1 MYRNT
6 SHNKSLLDLLKAL
19 ADKHRLTMISLMGQ
33 GQERTVTD
41 MAETLGITEP
51 TVSHHVSKLHE
62 AGLLRLRMA
71 GNQRFYQVNAKRLA
85 HLKTLMAEIDAPVI
99 DPEPEKF
106 DNAWIDA
113 LEWDEAD
120 KKILRDHFT
129 GHQLKQ
135 IPTKE
140 KKWLVILRWLAT
152 QFEPG
157 VRYTEEQVNAILT
170 PINEDYAQMRR
181 DLIGFGFM
189 RRERG
194 GGDYWLTPEN
204 EFTGTTS

>member
-1 MYRNT
+1 MN
-6 SHNKSLLDLLKAL
+6 SAQQKDLLDMLKAL

-33 GQERTVTD
+33 GQERTVTE
-41 MAETLGITEP
+41 MAETLEITEP

-71 GNQRFYQVNAKRLA
+71 GNQRFYQVNARRLA
-85 HLKTLMAEIDAPVI
+85 HLKTLMAEIDAPII
-99 DPEPEKF
+99 DPAPETF
-106 DNAWIDA
+106 DNSWIDA
-113 LEWDEAD
+113 LDWDEAD

-129 GHQLKQ
+129 GHVLRQ

-140 KKWLVILRWLAT
+140 KKWVVILRWLAT

-157 VRYTEEQVNAILT
+157 IRYTEKQVNAILT

-194 GGDYWLTPEN
+194 GGDYWLTPED
-204 EFTGTTS
+204 EFTGTTA

>member
-1 MYRNT
+1 MNSGQQT
-6 SHNKSLLDLLKAL
+6 DLLNLLKAL

-33 GQERTVTD
+33 GQERTVTE
-41 MAETLGITEP
+41 MAETLEITEP

-71 GNQRFYQVNAKRLA
+71 GNQRFYQVNPRRLS
-85 HLKTLMAEIDAPVI
+85 HLKTLMSEIDAPIVN
-99 DPEPEKF
+99 PEPEKF
-106 DNAWIDA
+106 DNSWIDA
-113 LEWDEAD
+113 LDWEEAD

-129 GHQLKQ
+129 GHVLRQ

-140 KKWLVILRWLAT
+140 KKWVVILRWLAT

-157 VRYTEEQVNAILT
+157 IRYTEKQVNAILT

>member
-1 MYRNT
+1 MNSGQQT
-6 SHNKSLLDLLKAL
+6 DLLNLLKAL
-19 ADKHRLTMISLMGQ
+19 ANKQRLTMISLMGQ

-41 MAETLGITEP
+41 MAEMLDITEP

-71 GNQRFYQVNAKRLA
+71 GNQRFYQVNGKRLA

-99 DPEPEKF
+99 DPEPEVF

-113 LEWDEAD
+113 LDWEEAD

-129 GHQLKQ
+129 GHQLRQ

-140 KKWLVILRWLAT
+140 KKWLVILRWLVT

-157 VRYTEEQVNAILT
+157 VRYTEKQVNAILT

-194 GGDYWLTPEN
+194 GGDYWLTPED
-204 EFTGTTS
+204 EFTGTTA

>member
-1 MYRNT
+1 MN
-6 SHNKSLLDLLKAL
+6 SAQQIDLLNLLKAL

-41 MAETLGITEP
+41 MAETLDITEP

-71 GNQRFYQVNAKRLA
+71 GNQRFYQVNARRLA
-85 HLKTLMAEIDAPVI
+85 HLKTLMAEIDAPVV
-99 DPEPEKF
+99 DPEPKVF
-106 DNAWIDA
+106 DNSWIDA
-113 LEWDEAD
+113 LDWPEAD

-129 GHQLKQ
+129 GRQLKQ

-140 KKWLVILRWLAT
+140 KKWLVVLRWLAT
-152 QFEPG
+152 QFEPDI
-157 VRYTEEQVNAILT
+157 RYTEKQVNAILT

-194 GGDYWLTPEN
+194 GGDYWLTPED
-204 EFTGTTS
+204 EFTGTTA

>member
-1 MYRNT
+1 MLDGV
-6 SHNKSLLDLLKAL
+6 KSASLI
-19 ADKHRLTMISLMGQ
+19 LTCRIPHS
-33 GQERTVTD
+33 
-41 MAETLGITEP
+41 A
-51 TVSHHVSKLHE
+51 
-62 AGLLRLRMA
+62 
-71 GNQRFYQVNAKRLA
+71 
-85 HLKTLMAEIDAPVI
+85 
-99 DPEPEKF
+99 
-106 DNAWIDA
+106 
-113 LEWDEAD
+113 
-120 KKILRDHFT
+120 LRDHFT

-135 IPTKE
+135 IPAKE

-157 VRYTEEQVNAILT
+157 IRYTEKQVNAILT

-194 GGDYWLTPEN
+194 GGDYWLTPED